1 MLAVDQ
7 AFISAFIGASFG
19 LPIAHENLP
28 YQPVAGT
35 AYAELL
41 NIPTDVTAYSLNSTD
56 ETTGLF
62 RIVLR
67 YPVNAGAV
75 AAKTKADAISNV
87 FKVGSTV
94 SYNATGNPATSAR
107 VVGLQW
113 QSGAPEDGWYKLVL
127 TIRYRAFLRRN

>member
-7 AFISAFIGASFG
+7 AFVSAFINAAFG

-28 YQPVAGT
+28 YTPTAGT

-41 NIPTDVTAYSLNSTD
+41 NIPTDATAYSLHSTD
-56 ETTGLF
+56 EMTGLF
-62 RIVLR
+62 RVILR
-67 YPVNAGAV
+67 YPADSGAI

-87 FKVGSTV
+87 FKLGATV

-107 VVGLQW
+107 VVGLQR
-113 QSGAPEDGWYKLVL
+113 QSGVAEDGWYKLVL